1 MTADR
6 WTTRDLSLAYL
17 ASTVVAVLMTV
28 ASAVGLIS
36 GSSPTPAPMRSF
48 YPCSSGR
55 TRSTSSSACRACSG
69 RCGWRV
75 AAP

>member
-1 MTADR
+1 VTAGR

-36 GSSPTPAPMRSF
+36 GSSIYAGPDAKLLPLFVGQDALNILAGL
-48 YPCSSGR
+48 PCLLG
-55 TRSTSSSACRACSG
+55 
-69 RCGWRV
+69 
-75 AAP
+75 